1 MRERSASLVGTTA
14 TAELLFG
21 VVKFDYYWQMGSRTP
36 SGEEGSISCVQKC
49 LLDVIQVMLVNMD
62 FFTSQRSGTMAQNRN
77 KEGAEQTIWEFG
89 SFAVLRKGS
98 SLLKDKCIL
107 KLQVERNLD
116 GEFSRIGLYFVT
128 LCIVYFFFIEN
139 FVF

>member
-1 MRERSASLVGTTA
+1 
-14 TAELLFG
+14 
-21 VVKFDYYWQMGSRTP
+21 MGSRTP
-36 SGEEGSISCVQKC
+36 SGEEGSTSCVQKC